1 MRAAL
6 ESDIVSSKINEWI
19 DLVFGYKQI
28 GEEALK
34 ADNVFYPFSYDSIIK
49 LNNLNVK
56 LERIQEEDKAVTL
69 DFITEYGQTPKQIFF
84 SPHPQRKVRNVLLNK
99 LYGKFF
105 SKNPQEDTINKINNL
120 MKEND
125 KLEKEIEKITKGKEK
140 EKEEMNKYY
149 EQIDNK
155 RKEKIKVLKDSLKNK
170 DNDFKNIIDNLIEQ
184 NSILKQNFETYDKNK
199 DEFYIDLIESM
210 KNTHQHDI
218 DNKFSNK
225 LQLFKYIENLETSLN
240 KYKIK
245 DINYEENFNELKAD
259 YNKLEN
265 VNKNFKDQIQN
276 FNKKLKNLPTDK

>member
-1 MRAAL
+1 
-6 ESDIVSSKINEWI
+6 
-19 DLVFGYKQI
+19 
-28 GEEALK
+28 
-34 ADNVFYPFSYDSIIK
+34 
-49 LNNLNVK
+49 
-56 LERIQEEDKAVTL
+56 
-69 DFITEYGQTPKQIFF
+69 
-84 SPHPQRKVRNVLLNK
+84 
-99 LYGKFF
+99 
-105 SKNPQEDTINKINNL
+105 

-170 DNDFKNIIDNLIEQ
+170 EKDFKNIIDNLIEQ